1 MENMETFNCQEK
13 LNGFEFNRF
22 WLGLVYREKVLLQF
36 LRVNDDQRSKEK
48 PLNWSWESFTF
59 VSLHTV
65 IMSI

>member
-48 PLNWSWESFTF
+48 PLNWS
-59 VSLHTV
+59 
-65 IMSI
+65 

>member
-1 MENMETFNCQEK
+1 MKNMETFNCQEK
-13 LNGFEFNRF
+13 SNGFEFSRF

-36 LRVNDDQRSKEK
+36 LRVNDDQRKKEK

-65 IMSI
+65 IMPI